1 MSKKEKADFHQI
13 YLPSPKDRNKPVG
26 GWAKVGTVFKTNCMK
41 NATTTY
47 LFQESFNTPITSFL
61 GAYAAMEEEQSG
73 VW

>member
-1 MSKKEKADFHQI
+1 MKEKADCHQL
-13 YLPSPKDRNKPVG
+13 YLPSPKDGNKPVG
-26 GWAKVGTVFKTNCMK
+26 GWAEVGTVFETKGMK

-61 GAYAAMEEEQSG
+61 VAYAAVEEEQSG